1 MLANYQMYRIASLE
15 VDDEIQVDI
24 DWKLL
29 SDPMWNMWSSHYLQH
44 KWIFLKGASN
54 ANDIVHHRGEYEMF
68 HSAHV
73 LRFILLIDVVHHLV
87 RWISEKHVLVIR

>member
-29 SDPMWNMWSSHYLQH
+29 SDPMWNMVVITSSINGY
-44 KWIFLKGASN
+44 F
-54 ANDIVHHRGEYEMF
+54 
-68 HSAHV
+68 
-73 LRFILLIDVVHHLV
+73 
-87 RWISEKHVLVIR
+87 